1 MCHSEKDL
9 GSRDLAIIRVPESN
23 RSSRSGEFRIQPMK
37 QPIIIPIFNMRLRT
51 ALLTVVALYCSVV
64 SALRTRLTWVNGIGY
79 NEQHMQEDGRK
90 ISDIFGTKCWYCLN
104 PTAMAND
111 NDMIGY
117 LNDLTQAG
125 TQKLG
130 RITEEVT
137 ALVKHLKEAVAF
149 VGKKGRVIHIAH
161 SQGAL
166 ITFLA
171 AKRLTP
177 MEMNR
182 IEVIAFGGAA
192 ALRKTPETP
201 FFRCIN
207 YYSLNDPLLWVV
219 PSAEQALRSGL
230 VGDSD
235 FVFLAP
241 RIGDPIQDHHLLAPT
256 YLQALSWEGQRYRAT
271 YQSVVYRL
279 AKTVFTLVAL
289 FFRMMR
295 TVLITF
301 LRRTDDLLMQR
312 IRSWLAIVIS
322 IVVQCLNTPRESQ
335 SPMRSS
341 IAIGI
346 D

>member
-1 MCHSEKDL
+1 MILYPVNSKTMGKLE
-9 GSRDLAIIRVPESN
+9 V
-23 RSSRSGEFRIQPMK
+23 
-37 QPIIIPIFNMRLRT
+37 
-51 ALLTVVALYCSVV
+51 LLVVVVTLSCSAV

-79 NEQHMQEDGRK
+79 NDQHMKSDAAQ

-149 VGKKGRVIHIAH
+149 VGKNGRVIHIAH

-171 AKRLTP
+171 AKQLKPT
-177 MEMNR
+177 EMSR

-192 ALRKTPETP
+192 ALRKTAETP
-201 FFRCIN
+201 FLRCIN

-230 VGDSD
+230 VADSE

-241 RIGDPIQDHHLLAPT
+241 RLGDPIQDHHLLAPT
-256 YLQALSWEGQRYRAT
+256 YRQALSWEGQRYRVT
-271 YQSVVYRL
+271 YHSVVYRL
-279 AKTVFTLVAL
+279 AKAVFTWMAL
-289 FFRMMR
+289 FFYMMR
-295 TVLITF
+295 TILTSLLRQVDVALI
-301 LRRTDDLLMQR
+301 QN
-312 IRSWLAIVIS
+312 IRLASDIVIS
-322 IVVQCLNTPRESQ
+322 GLIRGLNTPRHSAEIR
-335 SPMRSS
+335 PY
-341 IAIGI
+341 
-346 D
+346 

>member
-1 MCHSEKDL
+1 MIQSVCKQSTCP
-9 GSRDLAIIRVPESN
+9 IY
-23 RSSRSGEFRIQPMK
+23 RIAMTR
-37 QPIIIPIFNMRLRT
+37 ICTTLRWT
-51 ALLTVVALYCSVV
+51 TVLLYCSAAT
-64 SALRTRLTWVNGIGY
+64 ALRTRLTWVNGIGY
-79 NEQHMQEDGRK
+79 NEKHMEEDGQK
-90 ISDIFGTKCWYCLN
+90 ISEVFGTKCWYCLN

-149 VGKKGRVIHIAH
+149 VGKNGRVIHIAH

-171 AKRLTP
+171 AKQLTP

-192 ALRKTPETP
+192 ALRKTTETP
-201 FFRCIN
+201 FLRCMN
-207 YYSLNDPLLWVV
+207 YYALNDPLLWVV

-230 VGDSD
+230 VGDTD

-241 RIGDPIQDHHLLAPT
+241 RVGDPIQDHHLLGPT
-256 YLQALSWEGQRYRAT
+256 YFQALSWEGQRYRMT
-271 YQSVVYRL
+271 YHSLVYRVSRTFFIW
-279 AKTVFTLVAL
+279 AAFVFHMMCRIMISFLRQANDAL
-289 FFRMMR
+289 F
-295 TVLITF
+295 
-301 LRRTDDLLMQR
+301 QR
-312 IRSWLAIVIS
+312 IRRWCVLAIS
-322 IVVQCLNTPRESQ
+322 IMVQGLNTPRD
-335 SPMRSS
+335 SS
-341 IAIGI
+341 TAHPSLTSL
-346 D
+346 